1 MNIITFMTKGKL
13 MPTYFRERWDLR
25 NLQTERQPQRPKKAD
40 NRPAKEIS
48 PLFMQIICVS
58 VFCNLSCICTGC
70 TLVESLHWLNRTA
83 AANKTEFTCSLVVL
97 VFIVIFSY
105 ITIKLFSESAG
116 LGQPTA
122 LRKKSRMNLGG
133 WAYSE
138 SSTFYVHACLVF

>member
-1 MNIITFMTKGKL
+1 MIIVTFMTKGKL

-25 NLQTERQPQRPKKAD
+25 NLQTERQPQRPKKAG

-83 AANKTEFTCSLVVL
+83 AANKTKFTCSLVVL
-97 VFIVIFSY
+97 LSLHSHLFIYHNQIVFRKCRAGAAHCTEEKVQDESWRLG
-105 ITIKLFSESAG
+105 LF
-116 LGQPTA
+116 
-122 LRKKSRMNLGG
+122 R
-133 WAYSE
+133 
-138 SSTFYVHACLVF
+138 V